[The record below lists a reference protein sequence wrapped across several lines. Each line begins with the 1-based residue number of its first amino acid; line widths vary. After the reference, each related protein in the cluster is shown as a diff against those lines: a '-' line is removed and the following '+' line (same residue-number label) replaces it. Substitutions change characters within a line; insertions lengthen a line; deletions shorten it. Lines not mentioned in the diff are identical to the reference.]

1 MVRNWDNHVQMF
13 LFLSVGKQI
22 IFNKNKWSRILCL
35 CCTSIPE
42 CTRLGWCK
50 DQKDTGLSLRE
61 LEILHGKWIL
71 SAEAQNTLWWGCCLR
86 QLVTPEGSRE
96 EQPRGRSTHQVG
108 AWEPGFHPKLQIN
121 KYCKWIFCSNQ
132 SGGFAKAEGG
142 SWGPDAGYS
151 PPPACRPLVSSLWWW
166 TSHPTS
172 APAPGPRFLGW
183 WCSADTGKGDCSWHL
198 NAKNKIENMESWLKK
213 ISWGPYSK
221 Q

>member
-22 IFNKNKWSRILCL
+22 IFNKNKWSRTLCL

-71 SAEAQNTLWWGCCLR
+71 SAEAQNTLWWGCCMR

-108 AWEPGFHPKLQIN
+108 VWEPSFHPKLQIN

-142 SWGPDAGYS
+142 SWGPMRGTHHHHSWVGLLKQRGGPEARMRGTHHHQLVVLS
-151 PPPACRPLVSSLWWW
+151 LPLYGGGLPIPLL
-166 TSHPTS
+166 HLHQ
-172 APAPGPRFLGW
+172 GPVF
-183 WCSADTGKGDCSWHL
+183 
-198 NAKNKIENMESWLKK
+198 
-213 ISWGPYSK
+213 
-221 Q
+221 